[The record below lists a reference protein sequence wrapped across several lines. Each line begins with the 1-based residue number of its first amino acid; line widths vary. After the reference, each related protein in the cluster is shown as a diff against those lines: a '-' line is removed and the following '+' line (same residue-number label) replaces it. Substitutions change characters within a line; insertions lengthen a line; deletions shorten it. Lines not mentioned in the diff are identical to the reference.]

1 VESSADQIVCISNA
15 VQKFTFDSFESRIFS
30 KYVVVPYTWIPKDF
44 FEKDPLNAVQNSKAL
59 KGTRYNLICVS
70 RLVKQ
75 KNLKT
80 LIRAVSLLSPSINL
94 EIFGS
99 GPLKLELENL
109 ISELKLSKRVF
120 LMGHVPDVESRLRNY
135 QLFILASNYEG
146 FGLSVMEA
154 VVQGIPVVLAKNPA
168 LLEIMGENY
177 PFFFEPNDVLEMSEI
192 ITKAVNSPRSLVEPF
207 FKRVIRE
214 YGPERLMNSMENVYT
229 KALGRKIYE

>member
-1 VESSADQIVCISNA
+1 
-15 VQKFTFDSFESRIFS
+15 
-30 KYVVVPYTWIPKDF
+30 
-44 FEKDPLNAVQNSKAL
+44 
-59 KGTRYNLICVS
+59 
-70 RLVKQ
+70 
-75 KNLKT
+75 
-80 LIRAVSLLSPSINL
+80 
-94 EIFGS
+94 
-99 GPLKLELENL
+99 
-109 ISELKLSKRVF
+109 
-120 LMGHVPDVESRLRNY
+120 
-135 QLFILASNYEG
+135 LFILASNYEG